1 MSNNTIETLKLATE
15 LIRLGVAAID
25 AVRDFIAWFRAD
37 PAEAARVAREKR
49 RETAAGWAKYNAA
62 KNVRTD
68 GK

>member
-37 PAEAARVAREKR
+37 PSEAARVAREKR
-49 RETAAGWAKYNAA
+49 QETAAGWSRYNAA
-62 KNVRTD
+62 KSARSD